1 MVLQMRNVSNT
12 QGLLDLISDLPSDLT
27 MLEIGCYAGESTE
40 MFLRSGKVKKLY
52 AVDIWDDP
60 LNFFNNINYT
70 HDFKE
75 VENSFDQKVK
85 GFNVVKY
92 KTSIQNIPILAPNI
106 SDLDFIYIDANHD
119 YEHVLADIKISI
131 SLLKKGGIIAGHDY
145 NKNTPGVIKA
155 VDEMFNSNIKLYTD
169 SSWLV
174 NL

>member
-1 MVLQMRNVSNT
+1 MILQMRNPSNT

-40 MFLRSGKVKKLY
+40 MFLKSGKIKKLY

-60 LNFFNNINYT
+60 LDFFNSMNIS

-85 GFNVVKY
+85 GFNVIKY
-92 KTSIQNIPILAPNI
+92 KTSIQNIPIIAPNV
-106 SDLDFIYIDANHD
+106 SNLDFIYIDANHD
-119 YEHVLADIKISI
+119 YEYVLEDIKTSTP
-131 SLLKKGGIIAGHDY
+131 LLKKGGIIAGHDY
-145 NKNTPGVIKA
+145 NNSTPGVVKA
-155 VDEMFNSNIKLYTD
+155 VNEIFGTNIKIYAD